1 MADYAHD
8 VLVEPKWLAE
18 HLDDDTIRIIEVDE
32 DPGLYRQAHVPGA
45 IGLDGRRDFE
55 NELRRD
61 IVGPDAFG
69 RMLGSRGVSNEHLV
83 ILYGDR
89 NNWFAAYAYWYFKY
103 YGHSRVKLL
112 NGPRER
118 WIAEGLPTTQDLPG
132 HAPTTF
138 VATPGDESIRAMRD
152 EVLNALG
159 GAHVI
164 LDVRAPQEY
173 SGELSAAPRY
183 QRESALRSGR
193 IPGAVSVPWA
203 HAVNEDGTFKSPDE
217 LRELYA
223 GNGVLSGDPIIAY
236 CRIGE
241 RAAFIWFVLHEL
253 LGAEHVKTYDGSW
266 SEWGNLVGVPIE
278 RD

>member
-1 MADYAHD
+1 MPEYAYD
-8 VLVEPKWLAE
+8 VLVEPRWLAQ
-18 HLDDDTIRIIEVDE
+18 HLDDDAIRIIEVDE
-32 DPGLYRQAHVPGA
+32 DPALYRRSHIPGA
-45 IGLDGRRDFE
+45 IGLDGRRDLE
-55 NELRRD
+55 DELRRD
-61 IVGPDAFG
+61 ILGPEEFG

-89 NNWFAAYAYWYFKY
+89 NNWFAAYAYWYLKY

-118 WIAEGLPTTQDLPG
+118 WIAEGLPMTQELPG
-132 HAPTTF
+132 HSQTTF
-138 VATPGDESIRAMRD
+138 TAGSGDRAIRAMRD
-152 EVLNALG
+152 EVLDALD

-183 QRESALRSGR
+183 VRESALRAGR

-203 HAVNEDGTFKSPDE
+203 QAVNEDGTFKSPDE

-223 GNGVLSGDPIIAY
+223 AKGVLSGDPIIAY

-241 RAAFIWFVLHEL
+241 RAALTWFVLHEL

-266 SEWGNLVGVPIE
+266 SEWGNLIGVPIE